1 MGEIK
6 TASIFTITEK
16 SSDITLF
23 DCCWIPCSTRFVV
36 VGTDTK
42 GHGILKVYT
51 IKDSNEVQELG
62 KVLFI

>member
-6 TASIFTITEK
+6 TASIFTITDE

-23 DCCWIPCSTRFVV
+23 DCRWIPCSTRFVV

-51 IKDSNEVQELG
+51 IKDSSKVSELG
-62 KVLFI
+62 KV